1 MGVLPAPPVQ
11 PWRKAKLH
19 LAVIITNCHISA
31 FHLSAGIPNMIYVLP
46 NIPES
51 LSREICADL
60 IKNLP
65 SPADDTPEQRAVR
78 DERAITALAHYI
90 PENAAEAELAADIVA
105 AEFHAKDALRGA
117 LRFVNDLA
125 AAERCR
131 RQHALM
137 MRTMHSGLRT
147 LLRMQAERHKAE
159 DAKRPAALLRAGF
172 LHSGTLPPEPEPQP
186 CPPAAAPE
194 PQPGALPK
202 YEDMTE
208 AEQYAVIYPN
218 RAAAIRRHGGMPP
231 GAGYPPPDD
240 AVFGEIVT
248 GNSPVFLALDA
259 QRAADAVTESET
271 PSHITAP

>member
-1 MGVLPAPPVQ
+1 
-11 PWRKAKLH
+11 
-19 LAVIITNCHISA
+19 
-31 FHLSAGIPNMIYVLP
+31 MIYVLP

-51 LSREICADL
+51 LSRAICADL
-60 IKNLP
+60 IGNLP
-65 SPADDTPEQRAVR
+65 DPAQDTPEQRALR

-137 MRTMHSGLRT
+137 MRTMHSGLRA
-147 LLRMQAERHKAE
+147 LLRLQAERHKAE
-159 DAKRPAALLRAGF
+159 DAMRPAAMLRAGH
-172 LHSGTLPPEPEPQP
+172 LHSGTLPPEPELPPCQP
-186 CPPAAAPE
+186 DAMPR
-194 PQPGALPK
+194 

-208 AEQYAVIYPN
+208 AEQYAVIYPD

-231 GAGYPPPDD
+231 EAKYPPPDD
-240 AVFGEIVT
+240 AVFTLSLI
-248 GNSPVFLALDA
+248 
-259 QRAADAVTESET
+259 
-271 PSHITAP
+271 HI